1 MMYSIQIL
9 RIIGM
14 LMVVYLHIGVYMT
27 LVNNV
32 GNSIFHAIP
41 EIFMCK
47 AFIFFSISGFIMS
60 FLIDIGYKNFLVRRM
75 LRVYP
80 TFLIACTI
88 AIALRYL
95 LFGQLPGRDM
105 FLAVTLL
112 PVGFVDYPLKIEW
125 TLIYEI
131 GYYIIITPFS
141 FPKLR
146 RYFVPFL
153 LVWAAV
159 IFIAYYASGITTFYV
174 LPPWKRLFV
183 SFVNIYFITGA
194 LSYYVAKHL
203 RFDWWPAY
211 AGALVACAAT
221 TVITSEIWKLEP
233 YNMKQLLTWSL
244 CSAVSIV
251 SMVKLENH
259 FKAPWIKAI
268 GQWGDYAYAVYLTH
282 ALIVGVFFSWLV
294 YHFGW
299 TLDNRHAL
307 LALGL
312 ILLVGY
318 GLGRLDA
325 GIHNYLKRKFA

>member
-14 LMVVYLHIGVYMT
+14 LMVVYIHIGVYMT

-32 GNSIFHAIP
+32 GDSIFHAIP

-60 FLIDIGYKNFLVRRM
+60 FLIDIGYKKFLVRRM
-75 LRVYP
+75 LRIYP
-80 TFLIACTI
+80 TFLIAC
-88 AIALRYL
+88 ALAVALRYL
-95 LFGQLPGRDM
+95 LFDQLPNPNI

-125 TLIYEI
+125 TLIYEL

-141 FPKLR
+141 FSKFKK
-146 RYFVPFL
+146 YYVPFL
-153 LVWAAV
+153 FVWAAI

-183 SFVNIYFITGA
+183 SFVNLYFITGA

-211 AGALVACAAT
+211 VAAIVICAAT

-299 TLDNRHAL
+299 TLDNRHGM

-325 GIHNYLKRKFA
+325 SIHKALKRKFS